1 MDINLKDLSSGLET
15 SNNNTNRNL
24 NANKIKILENKIS
37 IYQKENQALKN
48 KVRILQDSNDEKN
61 TKIQEQLNHLSN
73 LENDNNSLK
82 KLYEKSKTK
91 FNDETSNFYT
101 NKREHE
107 KEITNM
113 KYMIEELKSEN
124 EKLLKS
130 ISIQNKEN
138 KNLQQNLLKTANE
151 NKLYSQDN
159 TILLSKVKEYED
171 NLFML
176 NNNKINSNNNNFL
189 QTSNNL
195 YDNKLSLY
203 STIIN
208 DEINIIAKYID
219 TYLNLNYIENMNLN
233 IPQLQK
239 ITSFPDGGKF
249 AGFSNIVNSVE
260 NAMKRIMTQNK
271 IIKNNE
277 LMLKQEINKL
287 NNLLEKKNNENIE
300 LKREMSELKR
310 KFFYLKN
317 DFDKINNDLTSQK
330 GFNKKIQNTMNDI
343 NNGNDDYIKGLYQTI
358 KSELDKILNEPLLH
372 SYLSI
377 ILEQRNKY
385 NNNFANNGMKYIF
398 EEILDKYILINNCIV
413 EDFKKIKSENNYGIG
428 IDGNLDMRGN
438 MRELEIANDELKS
451 KLIQK
456 DKIISSNKDEKK
468 LLINQINILQRDILN
483 LRNRN
488 INIEKNNENK
498 PLNFDYSDNIK
509 NNNYLSMPLFPHKEL
524 MSNDNNEI
532 IERYKPTNIEEQNKF
547 KNNNNIENYGGTMGQ
562 QYINIDKINLNND
575 NINNEE
581 MKDNQNDEEEEENEI
596 YYEGQQFPNQ
606 EPSSDLY
613 NNNNFENMNNYN
625 NNNFGNNDFQQQ
637 YMNNE
642 QDDNE
647 NEIENEE
654 NNEFNNNQFQEIIEE
669 EENENNTMEGE
680 SNKNKSIKNSKINN
694 NINMNYNY
702 NNPGVDINNLN
713 NYANNNNNSEEE
725 YINENQINEQF
736 INKNKSQGDSKSNEI
751 IGNENEN
758 NPKANEQNNN
768 YLDAQMYN
776 MNNMI
781 GKNMEN
787 KGMKDFSGNIE
798 SKEKNNIENKNK

>member
-1 MDINLKDLSSGLET
+1 
-15 SNNNTNRNL
+15 
-24 NANKIKILENKIS
+24 
-37 IYQKENQALKN
+37 
-48 KVRILQDSNDEKN
+48 
-61 TKIQEQLNHLSN
+61 
-73 LENDNNSLK
+73 
-82 KLYEKSKTK
+82 
-91 FNDETSNFYT
+91 
-101 NKREHE
+101 
-107 KEITNM
+107 
-113 KYMIEELKSEN
+113 
-124 EKLLKS
+124 
-130 ISIQNKEN
+130 
-138 KNLQQNLLKTANE
+138 
-151 NKLYSQDN
+151 
-159 TILLSKVKEYED
+159 
-171 NLFML
+171 
-176 NNNKINSNNNNFL
+176 
-189 QTSNNL
+189 
-195 YDNKLSLY
+195 
-203 STIIN
+203 
-208 DEINIIAKYID
+208 
-219 TYLNLNYIENMNLN
+219 MNLN

-330 GFNKKIQNTMNDI
+330 GFNKKIQDTMNDI

-509 NNNYLSMPLFPHKEL
+509 NNNYLSMPLFPHKKL